1 MLEGI
6 NEGCEMTRSHVDD
19 ICFDLTLGM
28 PSLEHDYLS
37 ANDPMLTS
45 SLAKAFDADARLT
58 AIIDD
63 VANADLSQLSIGL
76 NEDPTNSTTMNNG
89 IIQQKWLSMTPTS
102 SRKKATIVT
111 CEYCGVMLKHPSKIE
126 AHRRTHTGEKPFQC
140 QICGSRFTQRTPM
153 RMHVR
158 RHMGLTPYVC
168 SWGCGKRFVSNALK
182 NAHELKTHM
191 GAKRRG
197 PPRPHLKPPRCPV
210 PINIIEKTGNS
221 EGSANVSSRHARS
234 DEQLSLNPD
243 TDNRQ
248 IDEIVDEVDAS
259 NSFPAE
265 QKIKSHRKKALIARC
280 QECGLLLKHPSKIQ
294 AHMRT
299 HTGERPFEC
308 ALCGMRFATA
318 NPLRV
323 HFRRAHTGE
332 KPYECTWECGRRF
345 VSVSARNEHERIVH
359 AGIKRYRCSI
369 NNCHRMFTRR
379 RYLIMHQAKEHKHA
393 TQQADNAIQ
402 SVLDMVKQDREETR
416 RNAVWSSEIPD
427 NRIIEK
433 IWIEDRV
440 LSGEQVDEQYINA
453 GNGNSSALLECASVG
468 VVKAP
473 ENDLSNDESC
483 RQVIIDGTDDDAAL
497 ERNYFVGTN
506 EVYYLDQS
514 HGIRLGYSEQQQQ
527 LSGDHQFASETGPS
541 IVSPDISVRALD
553 RNVYAVCEESTT
565 VLPKYGRVRIIK
577 PMTKIPYEKNY

>member
-1 MLEGI
+1 MLEDA
-6 NEGCEMTRSHVDD
+6 NEPCEMTHSHVEDD
-19 ICFDLTLGM
+19 VCFDLILGR
-28 PSLEHDYLS
+28 PLLEHDYLS
-37 ANDPMLTS
+37 TSDPMLTS
-45 SLAKAFDADARLT
+45 SLAKTFDADARLT

-63 VANADLSQLSIGL
+63 VATADLSQLGVGPNDGSPSLASL
-76 NEDPTNSTTMNNG
+76 NSS
-89 IIQQKWLSMTPTS
+89 IIQQKWLSITPF

-111 CEYCGVMLKHPSKIE
+111 CEYCGIVLKHPSKIE

-158 RHMGLTPYVC
+158 RHMGLMPYVC

-182 NAHELKTHM
+182 NAHELKSHM

-197 PPRPHLKPPRCPV
+197 PPRPHLKPPRCSMPMNV
-210 PINIIEKTGNS
+210 IEKTDNN
-221 EGSANVSSRHARS
+221 EGIANVSDCHVRS
-234 DEQLSLNPD
+234 NEQMSLNSD
-243 TDNRQ
+243 IENRQ
-248 IDEIVDEVDAS
+248 LNEIAEKVVIS

-265 QKIKSHRKKALIARC
+265 QKIKTHRKRALIARC

-332 KPYECTWECGRRF
+332 KPFECTWECGRRF

-369 NNCHRMFTRR
+369 NNCHRLFTRR
-379 RYLIMHQAKEHKHA
+379 RYLIMHQAKEHKDV
-393 TQQADNAIQ
+393 TQQADSAIQ
-402 SVLDMVKQDREETR
+402 SVLDMVKQDREETKA
-416 RNAVWSSEIPD
+416 NTMWSSEIPD
-427 NRIIEK
+427 NGNIEK
-433 IWIEDRV
+433 IWIEERV
-440 LSGEQVDEQYINA
+440 LTGEQVEEQYLNIDDQ
-453 GNGNSSALLECASVG
+453 NGNALLECASVT
-468 VVKAP
+468 VAKEE
-473 ENDLSNDESC
+473 ENDLLNDESC
-483 RQVIIDGTDDDAAL
+483 RQVIIDETDEDVAL
-497 ERNYFVGTN
+497 ERNYFVETN
-506 EVYYLDQS
+506 EIYYRN
-514 HGIRLGYSEQQQQ
+514 GIRLEYGKQEHQQ
-527 LSGDHQFASETGPS
+527 LSDDRQFVNETESS
-541 IVSPDISVRALD
+541 IVSPDICVRAID
-553 RNVYAVCEESTT
+553 RDVYSVCEESTT

-577 PMTKIPYEKNY
+577 PVTKIC

>member
-1 MLEGI
+1 MLEDG
-6 NEGCEMTRSHVDD
+6 NEASEAARSHVEDD
-19 ICFDLTLGM
+19 VCFDLTLER
-28 PSLEHDYLS
+28 PSLERDYLS
-37 ANDPMLTS
+37 TNDPMLAS
-45 SLAKAFDADARLT
+45 SLTKGFDADARLT

-63 VANADLSQLSIGL
+63 VASADLLHFGTGL
-76 NEDPTNSTTMNNG
+76 GEIPPSTAAIHNNT
-89 IIQQKWLSMTPTS
+89 IQQKWLSIAPS
-102 SRKKATIVT
+102 SLRKKATIVT
-111 CEYCGVMLKHPSKIE
+111 CEYCGVVLKHPSKIE

-158 RHMGLTPYVC
+158 RHMGLTPYAC

-197 PPRPHLKPPRCPV
+197 PPRPHLKPPRCSV
-210 PINIIEKTGNS
+210 PMKIIEETGNGERFATTS
-221 EGSANVSSRHARS
+221 GCQESSNG
-234 DEQLSLNPD
+234 QVLNSCV
-243 TDNRQ
+243 TSVGMNRR
-248 IDEIVDEVDAS
+248 VDEVAS
-259 NSFPAE
+259 NSFSME
-265 QKIKSHRKKALIARC
+265 HKIKAPRKKALIARC

-332 KPYECTWECGRRF
+332 KPFECTWECGRRF

-379 RYLIMHQAKEHKHA
+379 RYLIMHQAKEHGDVML
-393 TQQADNAIQ
+393 QADNAIQ
-402 SVLDMVKQDREETR
+402 SVLNMVEKDREETR
-416 RNAVWSSEIPD
+416 RNTIWSSELSD
-427 NRIIEK
+427 GDTVGK
-433 IWIEDRV
+433 IWIDDKV
-440 LSGEQVDEQYINA
+440 LTGRQSGEQFVNSDDE
-453 GNGNSSALLECASVG
+453 NGGTLLECISVSAAKSG
-468 VVKAP
+468 QD
-473 ENDLSNDESC
+473 EGLLTDESC
-483 RQVIIDGTDDDAAL
+483 RQVIIDGTDEDIAL
-497 ERNYFVGTN
+497 ERDYYVEAD

-514 HGIRLGYSEQQQQ
+514 DEIRLEYGEQQQQ
-527 LSGDHQFASETGPS
+527 LSNHHQFGDEAGPS
-541 IVSPDISVRALD
+541 LVSPDISVKAINK
-553 RNVYAVCEESTT
+553 NVYTVCEESTT
-565 VLPKYGRVRIIK
+565 ILPKYGRVRIIK
-577 PMTKIPYEKNY
+577 SVAKIS

>member
-1 MLEGI
+1 MLEDA
-6 NEGCEMTRSHVDD
+6 NETGEMTRSHVEDD
-19 ICFDLTLGM
+19 VCFDLTLGR

-37 ANDPMLTS
+37 TDDPMLTS
-45 SLAKAFDADARLT
+45 SLTKTFDADARLT

-63 VANADLSQLSIGL
+63 VASADLSQFETGL
-76 NEDPTNSTTMNNG
+76 NEGSPNSAPMSNST
-89 IIQQKWLSMTPTS
+89 IQQKWLSVTSSS

-111 CEYCGVMLKHPSKIE
+111 CEYCGVVLKHPSKIE

-158 RHMGLTPYVC
+158 RHMGLTPFIC

-197 PPRPHLKPPRCPV
+197 PPRPHLKPPRCSV
-210 PINIIEKTGNS
+210 PINIVEKTDNS
-221 EGSANVSSRHARS
+221 EVKTSGCHALS
-234 DEQLSLNPD
+234 NEQLSFNLD
-243 TDNRQ
+243 IGNRRM
-248 IDEIVDEVDAS
+248 DEVVDDIITS
-259 NSFPAE
+259 NSFPVE
-265 QKIKSHRKKALIARC
+265 PKIKAHRKKALIARC

-332 KPYECTWECGRRF
+332 KPFECTWECGRRF
-345 VSVSARNEHERIVH
+345 VSVSTRNEHERIVH

-379 RYLIMHQAKEHKHA
+379 RYLIMHQAKEHQDI
-393 TQQADNAIQ
+393 TQQADSAIQ
-402 SVLDMVKQDREETR
+402 SVLDMVKQDRDEIR
-416 RNAVWSSEIPD
+416 RNTMWSSDMSD
-427 NRIIEK
+427 NSGVEK
-433 IWIEDRV
+433 IWVEDRV
-440 LSGEQVDEQYINA
+440 LTGEQIEEQYVNIDHEND
-453 GNGNSSALLECASVG
+453 SALLECASVRIAKEEG
-468 VVKAP
+468 DD
-473 ENDLSNDESC
+473 DLLNEESC
-483 RQVIIDGTDDDAAL
+483 RQVIIDGTDEDVAL
-497 ERNYFVGTN
+497 ERNYFVEAN
-506 EVYYLDQS
+506 EVYYLNQND
-514 HGIRLGYSEQQQQ
+514 GIRLGYNEQQQQQ
-527 LSGDHQFASETGPS
+527 LSNNHQFASETEPL
-541 IVSPDISVRALD
+541 IVSPDISVETID
-553 RNVYAVCEESTT
+553 RNIYAVCEESTT
-565 VLPKYGRVRIIK
+565 ILPKYGRVRIIK
-577 PMTKIPYEKNY
+577 PVITKIP

>member
-1 MLEGI
+1 MLEDA
-6 NEGCEMTRSHVDD
+6 NEACEVTRSHVEDD
-19 ICFDLTLGM
+19 VCFDLTLERS
-28 PSLEHDYLS
+28 SLEHDYLS
-37 ANDPMLTS
+37 ANDPMLAS

-58 AIIDD
+58 AVIDD
-63 VANADLSQLSIGL
+63 VASADLSHFGIGL
-76 NEDPTNSTTMNNG
+76 NEDFSISTPMSSST
-89 IIQQKWLSMTPTS
+89 IQQKWLSVTSSS

-111 CEYCGVMLKHPSKIE
+111 CEYCGVVLKHPSKIE

-197 PPRPHLKPPRCPV
+197 PPRPHLKPPRCSV
-210 PINIIEKTGNS
+210 PINIIEKNDNTERIARARHTHSS
-221 EGSANVSSRHARS
+221 E
-234 DEQLSLNPD
+234 QISLNLD
-243 TDNRQ
+243 IENRQ
-248 IDEIVDEVDAS
+248 MDEVIDEIVAS
-259 NSFPAE
+259 NSFPMD
-265 QKIKSHRKKALIARC
+265 QKIKTHRKRALIIRC

-332 KPYECTWECGRRF
+332 KPFECTWKCGRRF

-369 NNCHRMFTRR
+369 NNCRRMFTRR
-379 RYLIMHQAKEHKHA
+379 HYLIMHQAKEHKDV

-402 SVLDMVKQDREETR
+402 SVLLMVKQDREETR
-416 RNAVWSSEIPD
+416 RNTMWSSEIP
-427 NRIIEK
+427 NNSGIEK
-433 IWIEDRV
+433 IWIENRV
-440 LSGEQVDEQYINA
+440 LNGEQAEEEYVNIDHEN
-453 GNGNSSALLECASVG
+453 NNTLLECASIRIA
-468 VVKAP
+468 KREDDDLLNE
-473 ENDLSNDESC
+473 ENC
-483 RQVIIDGTDDDAAL
+483 RKVIIDGTDEVVAV
-497 ERNYFVGTN
+497 ERNYFVQTN
-506 EVYYLDQS
+506 YLDQNDGV
-514 HGIRLGYSEQQQQ
+514 HLFYNEQQQQ
-527 LSGDHQFASETGPS
+527 FPDNHQFANETEPS
-541 IVSPDISVRALD
+541 IVSPDVTVKTID
-553 RNVYAVCEESTT
+553 RNIYAVCEESTT
-565 VLPKYGRVRIIK
+565 ILPKYGRVRIIK
-577 PMTKIPYEKNY
+577 PVTKIP